1 HEYYNKHG
9 KESLDLRTKY
19 KSMNGMFES
28 INETG
33 RLAYKG
39 SKCDQKSSARYQW
52 KPLEEYDNPP
62 SAKESICIP
71 RLLTDSLQ
79 K

>member
-1 HEYYNKHG
+1 LRFVCMLKPKSFIIEKQ
-9 KESLDLRTKY
+9 DL
-19 KSMNGMFES
+19 E
-28 INETG
+28 IEV
-33 RLAYKG
+33 A
-39 SKCDQKSSARYQW
+39 QW
-52 KPLEEYDNPP
+52 MPLEEYDNPP